1 MFTSLVVALDLE
13 ANGDRALPVV
23 RALARLAD
31 VAVELVTV
39 SSPRVAEDIDS
50 FELSRRATASGWPAH
65 AYTVLHG
72 DDVAQALV
80 DHVRGRHGS
89 LLVMATS
96 AKRPLVGRLGGSVST
111 RVLALTDRPVL
122 LVGPMVSPRLRIA
135 RPTLVVGVGPME
147 HAGVAVSTIASW
159 TQTFPGDDPW
169 VVEVVPTAAGPI
181 DPADAGAAAHLRP
194 YVELL
199 AGAGVR
205 ASSRVLQGG
214 EPGFSLEDFAEHI
227 ADPVLVATSARW
239 TDGQRHWHSETR
251 ELVRHSTHP
260 VLVVPAA
267 GGAPPPDSPAPRPP
281 RPATSRWRPTI
292 RLPSR
297 SFPWRRAGSSCA
309 PVASVGWPSTW
320 TIGHASSRSTSWSTA
335 RRSSSAPHPAR
346 SCRPPGG
353 ADVEFEVDHYD
364 ASTGRAWSVIVAGRA
379 TEVTRA
385 DEWEQVHDLLLFPW
399 HLAPKPFFVRIVPEA
414 VTGRRFRAVYAGA
427 DEDET
432 GPVAAAGED
441 PARILTGP
449 ACTVASSGG
458 GQPNGEHVNAWV
470 RDCCSSPFRSDL
482 VLVHAVRRLGASART
497 HASNAGS
504 ACPAHPTEGRGRP
517 LSVRRCT
524 FPATDR

>member
-39 SSPRVAEDIDS
+39 SSPLVAEDIDS

-72 DDVAQALV
+72 DDVARALV

-169 VVEVVPTAAGPI
+169 VVEVVPTAAGPA
-181 DPADAGAAAHLRP
+181 DPADVGAAAHLRP

-214 EPGFSLEDFAEHI
+214 EPGFWLEDFAEHI
-227 ADPVLVATSARW
+227 ADPILVATSARW
-239 TDGQRHWHSETR
+239 TDGQLHWHSETR

-267 GGAPPPDSPAPRPP
+267 GGAPPPDSPAGRARRHARDVSLATEDPTADGGASRGDLLGARPHASRRSVGRQRGRSGAHLP
-281 RPATSRWRPTI
+281 DQLRGRRPDD
-292 RLPSR
+292 RLPHRSR
-297 SFPWRRAGSSCA
+297 HE
-309 PVASVGWPSTW
+309 VVGRP
-320 TIGHASSRSTSWSTA
+320 
-335 RRSSSAPHPAR
+335 
-346 SCRPPGG
+346 SCRRRVRGRPLRRI
-353 ADVEFEVDHYD
+353 D
-364 ASTGRAWSVIVAGRA
+364 GRAWSVIVAGRA

-385 DEWEQVHDLLLFPW
+385 DEWEHVHDLLLFPW

-427 DEDET
+427 DDADT
-432 GPVAAAGED
+432 
-441 PARILTGP
+441 
-449 ACTVASSGG
+449 
-458 GQPNGEHVNAWV
+458 
-470 RDCCSSPFRSDL
+470 SPI
-482 VLVHAVRRLGASART
+482 ASADEDG
-497 HASNAGS
+497 AGS
-504 ACPAHPTEGRGRP
+504 
-517 LSVRRCT
+517 
-524 FPATDR
+524 

>member
-13 ANGDRALPVV
+13 ASGDRALPVV

-39 SSPRVAEDIDS
+39 SSPLVAEDIDS

-65 AYTVLHG
+65 AYSVLHG
-72 DDVAQALV
+72 DDVARVLV

-169 VVEVVPTAAGPI
+169 VVEVVPTAAGPA
-181 DPADAGAAAHLRP
+181 DPAAVGAAAHLRP

-214 EPGFSLEDFAEHI
+214 EPGFWLEDFAEHI

-251 ELVRHSTHP
+251 ELVRQSTHP

-267 GGAPPPDSPAPRPP
+267 GGAPPPDSPARRARRHAPR
-281 RPATSRWRPTI
+281 RARWRPTI
-292 RLPSR
+292 RLPWR
-297 SFPWRRAGSSCA
+297 SFPWRPAGSSSA

-320 TIGHASSRSTSWSTA
+320 TVGRASSRSTSWSTA
-335 RRSSSAPHPAR
+335 RRSSSAPQRAR
-346 SCRPPGG
+346 SCRPPGVPTSSSRSITTTHRRVAPG
-353 ADVEFEVDHYD
+353 A
-364 ASTGRAWSVIVAGRA
+364 
-379 TEVTRA
+379 
-385 DEWEQVHDLLLFPW
+385 
-399 HLAPKPFFVRIVPEA
+399 
-414 VTGRRFRAVYAGA
+414 
-427 DEDET
+427 
-432 GPVAAAGED
+432 
-441 PARILTGP
+441 
-449 ACTVASSGG
+449 
-458 GQPNGEHVNAWV
+458 
-470 RDCCSSPFRSDL
+470 
-482 VLVHAVRRLGASART
+482 
-497 HASNAGS
+497 
-504 ACPAHPTEGRGRP
+504 
-517 LSVRRCT
+517 
-524 FPATDR
+524 

>member
-1 MFTSLVVALDLE
+1 MATAPSLSCA
-13 ANGDRALPVV
+13 R
-23 RALARLAD
+23 LARLAD

-39 SSPRVAEDIDS
+39 SSPLVAEDIDS

-65 AYTVLHG
+65 AYSVLHG
-72 DDVAQALV
+72 DDVAGVLV

-169 VVEVVPTAAGPI
+169 VVEVVETAAGPA
-181 DPADAGAAAHLRP
+181 DPAAVGAAAHLRP

-214 EPGFSLEDFAEHI
+214 EPGFLLEDFAEHI

-239 TDGQRHWHSETR
+239 TDGQLHWHSETR
-251 ELVRHSTHP
+251 ELVRQSTHP

-267 GGAPPPDSPAPRPP
+267 DGAPPPDSPA
-281 RPATSRWRPTI
+281 A
-292 RLPSR
+292 
-297 SFPWRRAGSSCA
+297 
-309 PVASVGWPSTW
+309 
-320 TIGHASSRSTSWSTA
+320 A
-335 RRSSSAPHPAR
+335 RRSPAATPSAARDASLATGEQSAMEELPAATCWELVR
-346 SCRPPGG
+346 TRRVGRLAVNVDGRARIFPINFVVDGQTIVYRTAAGTKLSATRR

-379 TEVTRA
+379 TEVTR
-385 DEWEQVHDLLLFPW
+385 
-399 HLAPKPFFVRIVPEA
+399 
-414 VTGRRFRAVYAGA
+414 
-427 DEDET
+427 
-432 GPVAAAGED
+432 
-441 PARILTGP
+441 
-449 ACTVASSGG
+449 S
-458 GQPNGEHVNAWV
+458 
-470 RDCCSSPFRSDL
+470 
-482 VLVHAVRRLGASART
+482 RRLGARSRPAAVSM
-497 HASNAGS
+497 ASRAK
-504 ACPAHPTEGRGRP
+504 AVLRAHRPRGRDRAP
-517 LSVRRCT
+517 LPRRVRRSRGT
-524 FPATDR
+524 RRRTGRDRRGS

>member
-13 ANGDRALPVV
+13 ATGDRALPVV
-23 RALARLAD
+23 RALSRLAD

-50 FELSRRATASGWPAH
+50 FELGRRATASGWPAH

-72 DDVAQALV
+72 DDVARVLV
-80 DHVRGRHGS
+80 DHVRGRDGS

-96 AKRPLVGRLGGSVST
+96 AKRPLVGRLGGNVST

-122 LVGPMVSPRLRIA
+122 LVGPMVSPRLRIV

-169 VVEVVPTAAGPI
+169 VVEVVPTATDLAEAAEG
-181 DPADAGAAAHLRP
+181 GAAANLRP

-214 EPGFSLEDFAEHI
+214 EPGFWLEDFAEHI
-227 ADPVLVATSARW
+227 ADPILVATSARW

-251 ELVRHSTHP
+251 ELVRQSTHP

-267 GGAPPPDSPAPRPP
+267 GGAPPPDSPAAAPAATHPR
-281 RPATSRWRPTI
+281 
-292 RLPSR
+292 RLAGDRR
-297 SFPWRRAGSSCA
+297 SGCHRG
-309 PVASVGWPSTW
+309 ASVATCWELVRTRRVGRLAVNVDGRARIFPINFVVDGQ
-320 TIGHASSRSTSWSTA
+320 TIVFRTAPGTKLSAA
-335 RRSSSAPHPAR
+335 RR
-346 SCRPPGG
+346 

-385 DEWEQVHDLLLFPW
+385 DDWEHVHDLLLFPW
-399 HLAPKPFFVRIVPEA
+399 HLAPKPFFVRIDPEA

-427 DEDET
+427 ADDDMGPPATAED
-432 GPVAAAGED
+432 VAA
-441 PARILTGP
+441 
-449 ACTVASSGG
+449 
-458 GQPNGEHVNAWV
+458 
-470 RDCCSSPFRSDL
+470 
-482 VLVHAVRRLGASART
+482 
-497 HASNAGS
+497 GS
-504 ACPAHPTEGRGRP
+504 
-517 LSVRRCT
+517 
-524 FPATDR
+524 